1 MKTIKAFLARDLDG
15 SLCIYFNGKLCK
27 HVDTWIIDIAESN
40 GRVNCA
46 YLDKDLFPEVKW
58 DDEEPTEVEI
68 KIVDKQEQQPQGQH

>member
-15 SLCIYFNGKLCK
+15 SLCIYFNGKLHK
-27 HVDTWIIDIAESN
+27 HVDTWIIDLTKSN

-58 DDEEPTEVEI
+58 EDEEPTEVSIEI
-68 KIVDKQEQQPQGQH
+68 VGKKSQQPQE